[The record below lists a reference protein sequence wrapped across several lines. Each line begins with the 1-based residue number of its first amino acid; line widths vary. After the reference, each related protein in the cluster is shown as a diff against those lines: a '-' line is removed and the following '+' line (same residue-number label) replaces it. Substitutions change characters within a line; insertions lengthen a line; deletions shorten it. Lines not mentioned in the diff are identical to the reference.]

1 MAVVV
6 NDTLSSTAY
15 IPFRVLADYRTAN
28 MALLIELS
36 QL

>member
-1 MAVVV
+1 MAVVD
-6 NDTLSSTAY
+6 DTLSST
-15 IPFRVLADYRTAN
+15 IPFRVLADYRTAK